1 MKLALAHPNA
11 LWLLLLLP
19 CFFRC
24 YRARLALYFLR
35 IDLLPKL
42 SFGSFAAPLAYV
54 MLVIALAAP
63 FSYSALELGER
74 KGRDLALVIDAS
86 GSMEESFGQKSKFEL
101 VKQMATNF
109 FKERFDDN
117 IAVVV
122 FGSFAYIAAPLT
134 YDTKALSFVIRYL
147 KPSIA
152 GNNTAIGEGIYEALK
167 ALQKGKAKHKVIILI
182 SDGHHNSGR
191 ISPKEAVELAKKQKV
206 RIYTIGLG
214 DVDKKLMRK
223 IAGKSGGSFFYAKT
237 PEDLQAI
244 FQRLD
249 RLEPSPIRSGHY
261 SDRHWLFYPFL
272 LAAFA
277 LFVWILWRQR

>member
-1 MKLALAHPNA
+1 MKLALAHPHA

-35 IDLLPKL
+35 IDLLPKI
-42 SFGSFAAPLAYV
+42 SFGSLLAPLAYV
-54 MLVIALAAP
+54 MMVIALAAP
-63 FSYSALELGER
+63 FSYSSLELGER

-86 GSMEESFGQKSKFEL
+86 GSMEESFGQRSKFEL
-101 VKQMATNF
+101 LKQMATDF
-109 FKERFDDN
+109 FEKRFDDN

-167 ALQKGKAKHKVIILI
+167 ALQKGKAKHKVIILV

-191 ISPKEAVELAKKQKV
+191 ISPKEAVKLAKKQKV
-206 RIYTIGLG
+206 RIYTVGLG
-214 DVDKKLMRK
+214 DVDRKLMRK
-223 IAGKSGGSFFYAKT
+223 IAGESGGEFFYAKS
-237 PEDLQAI
+237 PEDLRQI
-244 FQRLD
+244 FNKLD

-261 SDRHWLFYPFL
+261 TDRHWLFYPFL
-272 LAAFA
+272 LIAFG
-277 LFVWILWRQR
+277 LFTSILWRQR